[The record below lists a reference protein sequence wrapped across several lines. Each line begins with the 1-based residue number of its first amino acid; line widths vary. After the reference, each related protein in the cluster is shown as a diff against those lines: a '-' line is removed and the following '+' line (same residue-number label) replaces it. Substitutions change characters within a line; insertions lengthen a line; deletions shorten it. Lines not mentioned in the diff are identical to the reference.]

1 MRAMVTGVDRFGDL
15 ILDLESID
23 LEYGDSVDL
32 SFSGGH
38 EIKAVPYYPDF
49 FGKRNDTILT
59 DHFRGISVAG
69 ISCDLSKSTGIEP
82 GEALTITLEQRGR
95 YRELFEAYD
104 INDARKMM
112 EGQTDEAFCNTREV
126 TAGNI
131 RVGRL
136 YRGASPFDIEFGR
149 VERMDSYIREHDIG
163 AILDLADSLEWLE
176 NRDDLP
182 DHTSAMIAEGRVIAC
197 HIGVDYLDQE
207 NMKTIASG
215 LADITDAE
223 GPLLINCSLGRDRTG
238 VICALLEALCGA
250 TYDEI
255 VQDYMVSYDCL
266 HSIDMNPD
274 SLQYRLFK
282 ARIDE
287 QLAAIF
293 GVEIGDLPGVD
304 MRPAA
309 RDYLTRCGM
318 TEAEIDALERWLT
331 TP

>member
-1 MRAMVTGVDRFGDL
+1 
-15 ILDLESID
+15 
-23 LEYGDSVDL
+23 
-32 SFSGGH
+32 
-38 EIKAVPYYPDF
+38 
-49 FGKRNDTILT
+49 
-59 DHFRGISVAG
+59 
-69 ISCDLSKSTGIEP
+69 
-82 GEALTITLEQRGR
+82 
-95 YRELFEAYD
+95 
-104 INDARKMM
+104 
-112 EGQTDEAFCNTREV
+112 
-126 TAGNI
+126 
-131 RVGRL
+131 
-136 YRGASPFDIEFGR
+136 
-149 VERMDSYIREHDIG
+149 
-163 AILDLADSLEWLE
+163 LEWLE

-287 QLAAIF
+287 LDIVCVHQTPSADGLRVVALCQPQFSTLAENQAWLASEICCGYDAVCKDWARLF
-293 GVEIGDLPGVD
+293 FLSVEEDFFYIDWETLFD
-304 MRPAA
+304 EE
-309 RDYLTRCGM
+309 DNNNQSQK
-318 TEAEIDALERWLT
+318 TENIYG
-331 TP
+331 